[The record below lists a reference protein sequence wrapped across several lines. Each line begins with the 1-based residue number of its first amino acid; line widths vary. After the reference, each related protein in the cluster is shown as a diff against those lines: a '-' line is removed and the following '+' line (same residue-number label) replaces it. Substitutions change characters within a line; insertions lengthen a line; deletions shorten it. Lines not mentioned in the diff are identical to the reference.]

1 MKTLIDKEMGWTI
14 YSKREYQSIN
24 SNEFGKVS
32 NTQRLKGLNWGLK
45 AWIETLD
52 YSVWNI

>member
-1 MKTLIDKEMGWTI
+1 MKTLIDKEMGWKI
-14 YSKREYQSIN
+14 YLEREESIN

-45 AWIETLD
+45 WWIETLD
-52 YSVWNI
+52 YGIWDI

>member
-1 MKTLIDKEMGWTI
+1 MKTLIDKEMGWII
-14 YSKREYQSIN
+14 YSKREDQSIN